1 MNEEGVLG
9 VLDTLQEE
17 HYKRMLREEYPPA
30 AMALKGLFVSE
41 EELRLVAYNMG
52 IQDMILAGIHAKGR
66 NKGLDD
72 LCNILVSLM
81 SARGG
86 AVVAFEAGLRANI
99 DHDDLYRLS
108 VSLMSALRGEDVGTL
123 IQRLNSINRR
133 IYNLQKQLF
142 DSEH

>member
-1 MNEEGVLG
+1 MNEEEVLG
-9 VLDTLQEE
+9 ILDTLQEN
-17 HYKRMLREEYPPA
+17 HYQGMFGEPFLA
-30 AMALKGLFVSE
+30 IALKSGTISE
-41 EELRLVAYNMG
+41 EELRLVAYHNGVMDCV
-52 IQDMILAGIHAKGR
+52 IAGISSNG
-66 NKGLDD
+66 KGLDD

-123 IQRLNSINRR
+123 IQRLNSINGR
-133 IYNLQKQLF
+133 IYNLQKQLL